1 MSVEIKITL
10 SSGLYLKD
18 PQESKLGKK
27 IISSS
32 IDMIFK
38 FGFELFNFKK
48 LAIEINSTEASL
60 YRYFQNKHMLLLYLV
75 NWYWE
80 WVIYLI
86 TSNTMNIKD
95 AEQKLQI
102 IIHSIV
108 SASKS
113 NSLVAYV
120 DENKLQSIVISEGT
134 KTYHTIEVD
143 KENSEG
149 FFKSY
154 KVLVGVISAVIS
166 EVNPD
171 FKYPNALASNLFEMS
186 NNHIFF
192 AQHLPKLTDIASKDN
207 VEEEVENMMNYFTPK
222 ACFKKLRCCLVSK

>member
-1 MSVEIKITL
+1 MSIEIKITL
-10 SSGLYLKD
+10 SNGLYLRN

-27 IISSS
+27 IIEHS
-32 IDMIFK
+32 INMIFTY
-38 FGFELFNFKK
+38 GFESFNFKK
-48 LAIEINSTEASL
+48 IANEINSTEASL

-80 WVIYLI
+80 WVMYLI
-86 TSNTMNIKD
+86 TINTMNIIVS
-95 AEQKLQI
+95 EQKLQI

-113 NSLVAYV
+113 NSLVEYV
-120 DENKLQSIVISEGT
+120 DENKLQSIIISEGT
-134 KTYHTIEVD
+134 KAYHTIGVD
-143 KENSEG
+143 KENAEG

-154 KVLVGVISAVIS
+154 KNLVAMISKVIT
-166 EVNPD
+166 EVNPE

-192 AQHLPKLTDIASKDN
+192 AQHLPKLTDVTSKVN
-207 VEEEVENMMNYFTPK
+207 VEKEIEVMMNYFV
-222 ACFKKLRCCLVSK
+222 KKLVLSK